1 MISQRAETLQPFAQQ
16 VIRFLQ
22 ANGLGHLPCSLRTLQ
37 LATHK
42 HPSPAIRARVGEDA
56 EGFVAQWRVLPAL
69 KKAKPG
75 IYAQIPGG
83 RVDKRRG
90 VELKLEDFPTR
101 PAPGMQPSQAQWLV
115 EPDPVCVDGNGRGH
129 ALNAHSSSATPRGRS
144 SLQVPRSWRS
154 RFS

>member
-16 VIRFLQ
+16 VVRFVQ
-22 ANGLGHLPCSLRTLQ
+22 PNGLGHLPCSLRTLQ

-56 EGFVAQWRVLPAL
+56 ERFVAPSRVLPAL

-83 RVDKRRG
+83 WMDKRRG
-90 VELKLEDFPTR
+90 VKLNLEDVPTR
-101 PAPGMQPSQAQWLV
+101 PAPGMQPSQAQGLV
-115 EPDPVCVDGNGRGH
+115 EPDPV
-129 ALNAHSSSATPRGRS
+129 
-144 SLQVPRSWRS
+144 
-154 RFS
+154 